1 MSLIAR
7 TKGEL
12 TDELNKKDVT
22 VVWLPDLT
30 TKHKFSYNTNI
41 RHEDEMGND
50 LDLKTIDELCE
61 EFKHC
66 GSGTAAPTELVLLF
80 HNVTDGPH
88 EGCQMIYYDSLDS
101 KNPAFST

>member
-1 MSLIAR
+1 MELAVRI
-7 TKGEL
+7 KGEI

-22 VVWLPDLT
+22 VLWLPDLST
-30 TKHKFSYNTNI
+30 ISKFSYNTNI
-41 RHEDEMGND
+41 RHEDEMGSD

-66 GSGTAAPTELVLLF
+66 GTQLVLLL

-88 EGCQMIYYDSLDS
+88 KGCQMIYYDSLNYQKIYYDS
-101 KNPAFST
+101 LEC